1 MQKNSLSNGGI
12 LRVDHLT
19 KTKGFAQHTE
29 FLGFS
34 SWYSLL
40 TFAHIPVLIL
50 KPLEQY
56 SELNSLSNGGILRVD
71 HLTKTKGF
79 VQHTKFLGKTKGFA
93 QLVFTADIRSYTC
106 VDSETT

>member
-1 MQKNSLSNGGI
+1 MLILKPLEQYAELNSLSNGGI

-29 FLGFS
+29 FF
-34 SWYSLL
+34 WV
-40 TFAHIPVLIL
+40 F
-50 KPLEQY
+50 
-56 SELNSLSNGGILRVD
+56 
-71 HLTKTKGF
+71 
-79 VQHTKFLGKTKGFA
+79 

>member
-1 MQKNSLSNGGI
+1 MLILKLLEQYAELNSLSNGGI

-19 KTKGFAQHTE
+19 KTKDSVRNTK

-50 KPLEQY
+50 KSLEQY
-56 SELNSLSNGGILRVD
+56 AELNSLSNGGILRVD

-79 VQHTKFLGKTKGFA
+79 VQHTEFLGF
-93 QLVFTADIRSYTC
+93 S
-106 VDSETT
+106 S

>member
-1 MQKNSLSNGGI
+1 MLILKPLEQYAELNSLSNGGI

-19 KTKGFAQHTE
+19 KTKDSVRNTK

-50 KPLEQY
+50 KSLEQY
-56 SELNSLSNGGILRVD
+56 AELNSLSNGGILRVD
-71 HLTKTKGF
+71 HMTKTKGL
-79 VQHTKFLGKTKGFA
+79 VRNTEFLGFPA
-93 QLVFTADIRSYTC
+93 SIHC
-106 VDSETT
+106 